1 MLGRS
6 GLWWPWETLTVRP
19 VIGQECFPSTCCTI
33 PPPPD
38 MEDPTMK
45 NTRKYSRR
53 QFFRAGATGVA
64 AGMVAAS
71 AQGHGMAQA
80 AVQSPPPLNTAP
92 RVLRKPPIGE
102 LQRIARV
109 YGLDMTTDDLGSF
122 RTLMDGVLASYRRL
136 DQFTEPTL
144 SVKYPRDAGHRPSA
158 SENRLNAWYWKCS
171 IKGATSGP
179 LAGKKIAIKDN
190 VCVAGIPMMNGSNV
204 LEGFVPDV
212 DATIVTRILDAGGEI
227 VGKAVCEHL
236 CFSGGSHTSD
246 TGPVL
251 NPHDPKRSAG
261 GSSSGSAALV
271 AGRECDMAI
280 GGDQGGSIRIPS
292 SYSGAVGHKP
302 TYGLVPYTGVFP
314 IELTLDHT
322 GPIARTAADCA
333 LLLEVIAGPD
343 GLDPRQSSGVRKE
356 AYTKMLTGDAR
367 GLRLGIVG
375 DGFGW
380 PNSEPDVDKMV
391 RDVAQRLTRV
401 GATVSEV
408 SIPLHRDGLHIW
420 NAIAVEGATML
431 MVSGN
436 SMGTNWKGHYT
447 TSLLDFYG
455 RSRRVRAND
464 LSETVKLV
472 ILLGQYMQDNY
483 HGRYYAKAQ
492 NLARVLREAYDE
504 AFKNVDLLVMPTLP
518 LKATLLPAANASRED
533 YVARALEMIANTC
546 PFDVT
551 GHPAVSVPVGM
562 STGLPV
568 GMMLVGRHWE
578 DGAVLR
584 AADAFQ
590 KLG

>member
-1 MLGRS
+1 MRRQS
-6 GLWWPWETLTVRP
+6 
-19 VIGQECFPSTCCTI
+19 S
-33 PPPPD
+33 
-38 MEDPTMK
+38 
-45 NTRKYSRR
+45 YSRR
-53 QFFRAGATGVA
+53 QFFRVGAVGVA
-64 AGMVAAS
+64 TTMVVAS
-71 AQGHGMAQA
+71 GRGRGVARA
-80 AVQSPPPLNTAP
+80 AVQSPPPMNTAP
-92 RVLRKPPIGE
+92 RVLRKPPLDE
-102 LQRIARV
+102 LGRIAKS
-109 YGLDMTTDDLGSF
+109 YGLDASAEDLASF
-122 RTLMDGVLASYRRL
+122 RNLMDGVLASYRRL
-136 DQFTEPTL
+136 DQFAEPTL
-144 SVKYPRDAGHRPSA
+144 PVKYPRDAGYRPPA

-190 VCVAGIPMMNGSNV
+190 VCVAGIPMMNGSAV
-204 LEGFVPDV
+204 LEGYVPDV
-212 DATIVTRILDAGGEI
+212 DATLVTRILDAGGEI

-271 AGRECDMAI
+271 VARECDMAI

-292 SYSGAVGHKP
+292 SYSGAVGLKP

-333 LLLEVIAGPD
+333 LLLEAIAGAD
-343 GLDPRQSSGVRKE
+343 GLDPRQSGAVRTE
-356 AYTKMLTGDAR
+356 AYTKKLPGDVR
-367 GLRLGIVG
+367 GLRIGFVPE
-375 DGFGW
+375 GFGW

-391 RDVAQRLTRV
+391 LDAAQRLTRA
-401 GATVSEV
+401 GATVTEV
-408 SIPLHRDGLHIW
+408 SVPLHRDGIHIW

-455 RSRRVRAND
+455 RSRRARAND

-492 NLARVLREAYDE
+492 NLARVLRAAYDD
-504 AFKNVDLLVMPTLP
+504 ALGNVDLLLMPTLP
-518 LKATLLPAANASRED
+518 LKATLLPAPNASREE
-533 YVARALEMIANTC
+533 YVGRALEMIANTG

-551 GHPAVSVPVGM
+551 GHPAITVPAGM
-562 STGLPV
+562 SGGLPV
-568 GMMLVGRHWE
+568 GMMLIGRHWE
-578 DGAVLR
+578 DATVLR

-590 KLG
+590 KLS

>member
-1 MLGRS
+1 MRRQS
-6 GLWWPWETLTVRP
+6 
-19 VIGQECFPSTCCTI
+19 S
-33 PPPPD
+33 
-38 MEDPTMK
+38 
-45 NTRKYSRR
+45 YSRR
-53 QFFRAGATGVA
+53 QFFRVGAAGVA
-64 AGMVAAS
+64 TTMVVAS
-71 AQGHGMAQA
+71 GRGRGVARA
-80 AVQSPPPLNTAP
+80 AVQSPPPMNTAP
-92 RVLRKPPIGE
+92 RVLRKPPLDE
-102 LQRIARV
+102 LGRIAKS
-109 YGLDMTTDDLGSF
+109 YGLDASAEDLASF
-122 RTLMDGVLASYRRL
+122 RNLMDGVLASYRRL
-136 DQFTEPTL
+136 DQFAEPTL
-144 SVKYPRDAGHRPSA
+144 PVKYPRNAGYRPPA

-171 IKGATSGP
+171 INGATSGP

-190 VCVAGIPMMNGSNV
+190 VCVAGIPMMNGSAV
-204 LEGFVPDV
+204 LEGYVPDV
-212 DATIVTRILDAGGEI
+212 DATLVTRILDAGGEI
-227 VGKAVCEHL
+227 VGKSVCEHL

-271 AGRECDMAI
+271 AARECDMAI

-292 SYSGAVGHKP
+292 SYSGAVGLKP

-333 LLLEVIAGPD
+333 LLLEAIAGPD
-343 GLDPRQSSGVRKE
+343 GLDPRQSGAVRTE
-356 AYTKMLTGDAR
+356 SYTKKLPGDVR
-367 GLRLGIVG
+367 GLRIGFVPE
-375 DGFGW
+375 GFGW

-391 RDVAQRLTRV
+391 LDAAQRLTRA
-401 GATVSEV
+401 GATVTEV
-408 SIPLHRDGLHIW
+408 SVPLHRDGIHIW

-455 RSRRVRAND
+455 RSRRARAND

-492 NLARVLREAYDE
+492 NLARVLRAAYDD
-504 AFKNVDLLVMPTLP
+504 ALGNVDLLLMPTLP
-518 LKATLLPAANASRED
+518 LKATLLPPPNASREE
-533 YVARALEMIANTC
+533 YVARALEMIANTS

-551 GHPAVSVPVGM
+551 GHPAITVPVGM
-562 STGLPV
+562 SAGLPV
-568 GMMLVGRHWE
+568 GMMLIGRHWE
-578 DGAVLR
+578 DATVLR

-590 KLG
+590 KLS

>member
-1 MLGRS
+1 MRRQS
-6 GLWWPWETLTVRP
+6 
-19 VIGQECFPSTCCTI
+19 S
-33 PPPPD
+33 
-38 MEDPTMK
+38 
-45 NTRKYSRR
+45 YSRR
-53 QFFRAGATGVA
+53 QFFRVGAAGVA
-64 AGMVAAS
+64 TTMVVAS
-71 AQGHGMAQA
+71 GRGRGVARA
-80 AVQSPPPLNTAP
+80 AVQSPPPTNTAP
-92 RVLRKPPIGE
+92 RVLRKPPLDE
-102 LQRIARV
+102 LGRIAKS
-109 YGLDMTTDDLGSF
+109 YGLDASAEDLASF
-122 RTLMDGVLASYRRL
+122 RNLMDGVLASYRRL
-136 DQFTEPTL
+136 DQFAEPTL
-144 SVKYPRDAGHRPSA
+144 PVKYPRNAGYRPPA

-171 IKGATSGP
+171 INGATSGP

-190 VCVAGIPMMNGSNV
+190 VCVAGIPMMNGSAV
-204 LEGFVPDV
+204 LEGYVPDV
-212 DATIVTRILDAGGEI
+212 DATLVTRILDAGGEI
-227 VGKAVCEHL
+227 VGKSVCEHL

-271 AGRECDMAI
+271 AARECDMAI

-292 SYSGAVGHKP
+292 SYSGAVGLKP

-333 LLLEVIAGPD
+333 LLLEAIAGPD
-343 GLDPRQSSGVRKE
+343 GLDPRQSGAVRTE
-356 AYTKMLTGDAR
+356 SYTKKLPGDVR
-367 GLRLGIVG
+367 GLRIGFVPE
-375 DGFGW
+375 GFGW

-391 RDVAQRLTRV
+391 LDAAQRLTRA
-401 GATVSEV
+401 GATVTEV
-408 SIPLHRDGLHIW
+408 SVPLHRDGIHIW

-455 RSRRVRAND
+455 RSRRARAND

-492 NLARVLREAYDE
+492 NLARVLRAAYDD
-504 AFKNVDLLVMPTLP
+504 ALGNVDLLLMPTLP
-518 LKATLLPAANASRED
+518 LKATLLPPPNASREE
-533 YVARALEMIANTC
+533 YVARALEMIANTS

-551 GHPAVSVPVGM
+551 GHPAITVPVGM
-562 STGLPV
+562 SAGLPV
-568 GMMLVGRHWE
+568 GMMLIGRHWE
-578 DGAVLR
+578 DATVLR

-590 KLG
+590 KLS

>member
-1 MLGRS
+1 MRRQS
-6 GLWWPWETLTVRP
+6 
-19 VIGQECFPSTCCTI
+19 S
-33 PPPPD
+33 
-38 MEDPTMK
+38 
-45 NTRKYSRR
+45 YSRR
-53 QFFRAGATGVA
+53 QFFRVGAAGVA
-64 AGMVAAS
+64 TTMVVAS
-71 AQGHGMAQA
+71 GRGRGVARA
-80 AVQSPPPLNTAP
+80 AVQSPPPMNTAP
-92 RVLRKPPIGE
+92 RVLRKPPLDE
-102 LQRIARV
+102 LGRIAKS
-109 YGLDMTTDDLGSF
+109 YGLDASAEDLASF
-122 RTLMDGVLASYRRL
+122 RNLMDGVLASYRRL
-136 DQFTEPTL
+136 DQFAEPTL
-144 SVKYPRDAGHRPSA
+144 PVKYPRDAGYRPPA

-171 IKGATSGP
+171 INGATSGP

-190 VCVAGIPMMNGSNV
+190 VCVAGTPMMTGSAV
-204 LEGFVPDV
+204 LEGYVPDV
-212 DATIVTRILDAGGEI
+212 DATLVTRILDAGGEI

-271 AGRECDMAI
+271 VARECDMAI

-292 SYSGAVGHKP
+292 SYSGAVGLKP

-333 LLLEVIAGPD
+333 LLLEAIAGAD
-343 GLDPRQSSGVRKE
+343 GLDPRQSGAVRTE
-356 AYTKMLTGDAR
+356 AYTKKLPGDVH
-367 GLRLGIVG
+367 GLRIGFVPE
-375 DGFGW
+375 GFGW

-391 RDVAQRLTRV
+391 LDAAQRLTRA
-401 GATVSEV
+401 GATVTEV
-408 SIPLHRDGLHIW
+408 SVPLHRDGIHIW

-455 RSRRVRAND
+455 RSRRARAND

-492 NLARVLREAYDE
+492 NLARVLPTAYDD
-504 AFKNVDLLVMPTLP
+504 ALGNADLLLIPTLP
-518 LKATLLPAANASRED
+518 LKATLLPPPNASREE
-533 YVARALEMIANTC
+533 YVGRALEMIANTG

-551 GHPAVSVPVGM
+551 GHPAITVPAGM
-562 STGLPV
+562 SAGLPV
-568 GMMLVGRHWE
+568 GMMLIGRHWE
-578 DGAVLR
+578 DATVLR

-590 KLG
+590 KLS